1 MINKI
6 FLACLLA
13 MTTALS
19 FATERIELYLGEIKV
34 LKIGA
39 IDRIA
44 VGNPEIVSNSVS
56 NDGKLI
62 LIAEGAGS
70 SDIHIWFTDGS
81 ESELLVHVTEEA
93 NNIVNRKK
101 EVGKLLSD
109 IDGLKVSIVGEK
121 IVLTGIVADGHE
133 EAIQTVMD
141 NFPEVMNNINFPI
154 NNMEKMKN
162 QVEEMLADI
171 GGLNVRIIGDKI
183 VLTGEIE
190 SGYGT
195 AIETVQGAIPEV
207 MNLTRT
213 GSLDFDNP
221 ENKMVLMNIKITE
234 FNKNYADT
242 VGIAWDTS
250 FPGFSAG
257 GSVVGQ
263 SDSLLGTSTATPLN
277 LANTVSGAG
286 NVNALGYFGIATEIT
301 SRINLAVSSGNAVIL
316 AEPRLAVR
324 SGGSADFLAGG
335 EFPIEISN
343 INGTTVEFKQY
354 GIQLNVEP
362 TVDRQNNVRARVDTE
377 LSALDSSVAINN
389 VPGLITRST
398 SADVV
403 LSSGETLVMSGLLD
417 QQASKDTSGLK
428 YLSEIPILG
437 ALFRSKNFRDRKSEL
452 VIFLTPNVFDADS
465 KINKDAIEY
474 AKEGIKSVIDAID
487 ENNLNIIY

>member
-6 FLACLLA
+6 FLACLLS

-19 FATERIELYLGEIKV
+19 FAAERIELYLGEIKV

-81 ESELLVHVTEEA
+81 ESEFLVHVTEEA

-101 EVGKLLSD
+101 EVEKLLSD
-109 IDGLKVSIVGEK
+109 IDGLEVSIVGEK
-121 IVLTGIVADGHE
+121 IVLTGIVTEGHE

-154 NNMEKMKN
+154 NNMEKMKA

-190 SGYGT
+190 SGYET

-213 GSLDFDNP
+213 GTLDFDNP

-242 VGIAWDTS
+242 IGIAWDTS
-250 FPGFSAG
+250 IPGFSAG
-257 GSVVGQ
+257 GTTLYERGDQ
-263 SDSLLGTSTATPLN
+263 LGAATTTPLN
-277 LANTVSGAG
+277 FGNSVSQNGSS
-286 NVNALGYFGIATEIT
+286 LGYFGIATEIT

-324 SGGSADFLAGG
+324 SGGEADFLAGG

-354 GIQLNVEP
+354 GIQLSVEP
-362 TVDRQNNVRARVDTE
+362 TVDRENNVRAKVDTE

-389 VPGLITRST
+389 IPGLITRST

-428 YLSEIPILG
+428 FLSEIPILG

-452 VIFLTPNVFDADS
+452 VIFLTPTVFDADS
-465 KINKDAIEY
+465 KVNKDAIEY